1 MTDRPTADDLAN
13 KSERDLA
20 YAWECA
26 DRLAEA
32 LGYFAGNHLSSEPRV
47 TLAIAYTEAEQLRQ
61 QAAGIEQG
69 DAAIR
74 TARQALAEYRK
85 ARG

>member
-1 MTDRPTADDLAN
+1 MAERPNADDLAN

-32 LGYFAGNHLSSEPRV
+32 LEWMLHSVCHETGFAAAVRAHSGLAYPWPQLDISE
-47 TLAIAYTEAEQLRQ
+47 
-61 QAAGIEQG
+61 
-69 DAAIR
+69 DA
-74 TARQALAEYRK
+74 ARQALAEYRK

>member
-1 MTDRPTADDLAN
+1 MTDRPTPDDLAN

-32 LGYFAGNHLSSEPRV
+32 LEMIALTKRSTFNSSSIMAR
-47 TLAIAYTEAEQLRQ
+47 THQLW
-61 QAAGIEQG
+61 AS
-69 DAAIR
+69 D
-74 TARQALAEYRK
+74 ALAAYREK
-85 ARG
+85 RR

>member
-1 MTDRPTADDLAN
+1 MTDHSNADDLAN

-26 DRLAEA
+26 DRLAETMA
-32 LGYFAGNHLSSEPRV
+32 LISQTTMSTFASPSSMAQ
-47 TLAIAYTEAEQLRQ
+47 THQAWALA
-61 QAAGIEQG
+61 
-69 DAAIR
+69 
-74 TARQALAEYRK
+74 ALAEYRK